1 MLIRGLSPPAALA
14 FPGGSFHSCAETSLF
29 SVTITEQMCHNN
41 FLVGGKSVVGLVRV
55 EFLLKSLTQGLQD
68 ALWLNVEVI
77 ELIC

>member
-1 MLIRGLSPPAALA
+1 MYRDLIVLCYHLA
-14 FPGGSFHSCAETSLF
+14 
-29 SVTITEQMCHNN
+29 EQMCHNN

-55 EFLLKSLTQGLQD
+55 EFPLKSLTQGLQD